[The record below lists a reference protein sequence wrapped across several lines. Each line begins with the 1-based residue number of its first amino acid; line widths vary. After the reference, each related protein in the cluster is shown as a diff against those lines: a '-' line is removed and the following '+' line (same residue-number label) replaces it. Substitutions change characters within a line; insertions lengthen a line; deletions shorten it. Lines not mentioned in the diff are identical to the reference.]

1 MFFDIATQLV
11 ETNRSRLELQTLD
24 QDSFKITN
32 ADPEENSSCI
42 C

>member
-1 MFFDIATQLV
+1 MFTDIATQLV
-11 ETNRSRLELQTLD
+11 ATNRSRLELQTLD

-32 ADPEENSSCI
+32 PEPVEDSCS